1 MIQKYWQKFLLILKS
16 NLPSNKKVW
25 KAFTFTALPVVFS
38 SLVFSLNAFVDNFMA
53 INLPG
58 GNESLAHANAWTE
71 IQLEIIAATTIIGT
85 ALFSQYI
92 GKKEW
97 DKVKEVINLRMLFA
111 VGIALFFA
119 IPCIFFSDFMI
130 SIISSFDDQI
140 SLNVRTN
147 ANEYLRIIAI
157 SWVLNA
163 WAFTLQMIIRE
174 KNHGLISLLTSILT
188 VIINIIFNSI
198 FIYGLNQRIVFLAYS
213 TIISL
218 TIEILFLTIWIWCKE
233 RILFINIFKIFKI
246 SREIFQKFFKRL
258 PSFILFVIG
267 SLTITFRFTLWNLGY
282 PVGTIGNSYLRISAA
297 TILGITGMFF
307 NIFWTTFESLSATV
321 AVYVGNELGD
331 NRIEEAKKNAKQLQG
346 YHFVLGIVIGLIAL
360 IFSFTTQYMTF
371 LSEGYIQELR
381 NYYGQDQNLNQ
392 IPIGMNLNQI
402 INEGQYVFL
411 QNIKNSLLGIVV
423 FIPMFVWFVSRNR
436 IISIGG
442 KTNVVALIES
452 IGGIFQILWLLMIV
466 LGLTRLNVIF
476 TWSYFIFYISDIV
489 KWIVYEIIY
498 YKIDWAKNITTI
510 HE

>member
-1 MIQKYWQKFLLILKS
+1 MIKKYWQKILLILRN
-16 NLPSNKKVW
+16 NLPNNKKVW

-71 IQLEIIAATTIIGT
+71 IQLEIIAVTTIIGT
-85 ALFSQYI
+85 ALFSQYV

-97 DKVKEVINLRMLFA
+97 NKVKEVINLRMLFA

-119 IPCIFFSDFMI
+119 IPCICFSDFMI
-130 SIISSFDDQI
+130 RVISSFDDQI
-140 SLNVRTN
+140 SQNVRNN

-174 KNHGLISLLTSILT
+174 KNHGFISLLTSLLT

-198 FIYGLNQRIVFLAYS
+198 FIYALNQRIVFLAYS

-218 TIEILFLTIWIWCKE
+218 SIEIIFLSIWIWFKE
-233 RILFINIFKIFKI
+233 RILFINIFKIFQI
-246 SREIFQKFFKRL
+246 SREIFQQFLRRL

-267 SLTITFRFTLWNLGY
+267 SLTITLRFTLWNLGY
-282 PVGTIGNSYLRISAA
+282 PVGTIGNNYLRISAA

-331 NRIEEAKKNAKQLQG
+331 NKIDEAKKNAKQLQG

-360 IFSFTTQYMTF
+360 TFAFTTQYMTF
-371 LSEGYIQELR
+371 LSEGYLKELR
-381 NYYGQDQNLNQ
+381 NYYKLYINE
-392 IPIGMNLNQI
+392 IPIGMSLDQI
-402 INEGQYVFL
+402 LNEGQYEFL
-411 QNIKNSLLGIVV
+411 QNIKNSLIGIIV

-442 KTNVVALIES
+442 RTNVVALIES
-452 IGGIFQILWLLMIV
+452 LGGIFQILWLLMIV
-466 LGLTRLNVIF
+466 LGLTKLNIIF
-476 TWSYFIFYISDIV
+476 AWSYFIFYISDIV
-489 KWIVYEIIY
+489 KWLIYEVVYY
-498 YKIDWAKNITTI
+498 RIDWAKNVTI
-510 HE
+510 R